1 LRAVIQR
8 VGQASVEVNGAIVG
22 KIGPG
27 LVVLVGFARDD
38 TEADMDRIIDKV
50 INLRI
55 FEHVA
60 GRFDLSLLDVRGELL
75 VVSQFTLY
83 GDCSRGRRPSFSEA
97 MDAASARVF
106 FDRFLEKAR
115 LKVPNLQSGIFQA
128 SMKVSLVN
136 DGPVTIIIDSQA

>member
-8 VGQASVEVNGAIVG
+8 VGQASVEVDGVTVG
-22 KIGPG
+22 SIGPG

-38 TEADMDRIIDKV
+38 READMDRIIDKV
-50 INLRI
+50 VNLRI
-55 FEHVA
+55 FEKEA

-136 DGPVTIIIDSQA
+136 DGPVTIIIDSRA